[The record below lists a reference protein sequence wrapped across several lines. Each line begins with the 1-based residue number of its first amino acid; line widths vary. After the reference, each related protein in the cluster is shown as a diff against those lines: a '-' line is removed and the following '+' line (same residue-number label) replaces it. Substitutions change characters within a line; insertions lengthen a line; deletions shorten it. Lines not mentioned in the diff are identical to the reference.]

1 MLPGSRK
8 DPSIADR
15 RECEKRVESQEAR
28 AGLKAQG
35 LREGPA
41 EIKRAACHTSTAV
54 LIRGSLPSPR
64 GFFNQSNRTNWSCS
78 ACITCHILS
87 RASDRFNIMHF
98 GHEVKTGA

>member
-15 RECEKRVESQEAR
+15 RECEERVESQEAR

-41 EIKRAACHTSTAV
+41 EIKRTACHTSTAV

-64 GFFNQSNRTNWSCS
+64 RFFNQSNRANWSCGERGS
-78 ACITCHILS
+78 IVS
-87 RASDRFNIMHF
+87 RDISR
-98 GHEVKTGA
+98 K